1 MITGYYLLQ
10 LFLMLLLVGGLAVL
24 SLWLYKK
31 LQPGGLPFGGPR
43 ERAVRIVDVAPMG
56 PMSRLAVVEFAGKR
70 ILIAVSRGRV
80 DTIAEAPAPTA
91 FSLPDE

>member
-1 MITGYYLLQ
+1 MTTGYYLLQ
-10 LFLMLLLVGGLAVL
+10 LFLMVLLVGGMAVL

-31 LQPGGLPFGGPR
+31 LQPGLSFGGTR
-43 ERAVRIVDVAPMG
+43 ERAVRVIDAVPMG
-56 PMSRLAVVEFAGKR
+56 AMSRLAVVEFGGKR

-80 DTIAEAPAPTA
+80 DTIAEAPAPV